1 MIYFSFLFFF
11 FLRFH
16 MHYRYTHR
24 IDLLH
29 CEPNECVRYTAIQ
42 GALHAVL
49 YKYTAC
55 NEAVSSWP
63 VGDCLVWAHTGQIKG
78 EN

>member
-1 MIYFSFLFFF
+1 
-11 FLRFH
+11 

-29 CEPNECVRYTAIQ
+29 CESIECVLFTVIQ

-49 YKYTAC
+49 YKYKYTAC

-63 VGDCLVWAHTGQIKG
+63 VGNCLVWVHTGRIKG